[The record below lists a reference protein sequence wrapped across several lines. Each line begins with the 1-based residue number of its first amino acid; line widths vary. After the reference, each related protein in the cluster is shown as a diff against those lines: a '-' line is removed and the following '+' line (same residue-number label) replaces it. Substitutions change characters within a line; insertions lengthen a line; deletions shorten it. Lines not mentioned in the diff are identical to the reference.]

1 MEDLQ
6 YNMTILSNWFKI
18 HSIKPNTKKIQFIIL
33 GKGSRLPVTLNIN
46 NIKIK
51 ESQKVI
57 LLGLTINNCV
67 TLKDSVDTLCRND
80 SSSL

>member
-1 MEDLQ
+1 
-6 YNMTILSNWFKI
+6 MTILSNWFKI

-33 GKGSRLPVTLNIN
+33 GKGSRLPVILNIN

-57 LLGLTINNCV
+57 LLGLTVNNCL

-80 SSSL
+80 SYSL